1 MKAERIKAFFAAV
14 IPNAIQEQ
22 LVEIMEQ
29 LKPRSLGVDWIP
41 PEKMHIT
48 MRFLGNIMPDY
59 SEMAEQVAAA
69 IAKIPPFSV
78 QLHSLVLFPAPHSP
92 RILAVK
98 PESYIELL
106 RANLIIEK
114 AVQTFEVKR
123 RQRAYVPHVTLGRL
137 AEDYYLPSLDI
148 SLPDMEFSVEEI
160 TLYQSSEEVYTPL
173 VRCPL
178 MRV

>member
-1 MKAERIKAFFAAV
+1 MKAERIKAFFAVA
-14 IPNAIQEQ
+14 IPDAIQEQ
-22 LVEIMEQ
+22 LVVVMEQ
-29 LKPRSLGVDWIP
+29 LQPRSLGVDWIP

-48 MRFLGNIMPDY
+48 MRFLGNIAPDY
-59 SEMAEQVAAA
+59 SEMAEQAAAA

-78 QLHSLVLFPAPHSP
+78 QLHSLVLFPSPQNP
-92 RILAVK
+92 RILVVK

-106 RANLIIEK
+106 RANLVIEK

-148 SLPDMEFSVEEI
+148 SLPEMELSVEEI
-160 TLYQSSEEVYTPL
+160 TFFQSVDGVYMPL